1 MDTLKRWA
9 DQLICPTA
17 LILYTTV
24 QFRVWK
30 MVKWSVFFWPWQIIT
45 INKWANVNTLLL
57 LLLLLCINV
66 PFRKIHFHLFIVGP
80 HLNRND
86 KKKGQNRQS
95 ILIFLSS
102 HNCKRFW
109 VGSFHDPVHLRLVSK
124 LQTSSNFCLFTKLF
138 LNHKKLLCDDN
149 CSSNLNHKLK

>member
-1 MDTLKRWA
+1 MNR
-9 DQLICPTA
+9 
-17 LILYTTV
+17 
-24 QFRVWK
+24 
-30 MVKWSVFFWPWQIIT
+30 FFWPWQIIT

-138 LNHKKLLCDDN
+138 LNHKKLVWWQLFFQFKPQMKRNEKTEPSMGLYLSCKSTTAFSFLID
-149 CSSNLNHKLK
+149 S